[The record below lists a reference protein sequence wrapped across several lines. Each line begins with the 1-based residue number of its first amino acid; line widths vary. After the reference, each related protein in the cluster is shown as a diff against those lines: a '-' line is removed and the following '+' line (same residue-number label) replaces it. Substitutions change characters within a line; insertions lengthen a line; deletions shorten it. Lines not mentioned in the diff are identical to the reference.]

1 MVRTYTSPPIDLGP
15 QAAGRQFQRA
25 DIELEGVDHR
35 GASFEARVFLNNP
48 AANAATPTTPEQG
61 YAGSFHVY
69 GFGLP
74 PEELRERDRAAG
86 AGGRQGRPR
95 EAAGLPAGA
104 AAAPGLGGGVRA
116 PALPGG
122 AAAAAVGGGGGGPPA
137 AGAGEPGPETVPRTP
152 ARRYVIAT
160 EAVRRAAAQGDKVTV
175 TVVPVISNPRPAP
188 ERGHPDV
195 PLRIDRTAIVFY
207 DQ

>member
-1 MVRTYTSPPIDLGP
+1 
-15 QAAGRQFQRA
+15 
-25 DIELEGVDHR
+25 
-35 GASFEARVFLNNP
+35 
-48 AANAATPTTPEQG
+48 
-61 YAGSFHVY
+61 
-69 GFGLP
+69 
-74 PEELRERDRAAG
+74 
-86 AGGRQGRPR
+86 
-95 EAAGLPAGA
+95 
-104 AAAPGLGGGVRA
+104 LGGEVR
-116 PALPGG
+116 L
-122 AAAAAVGGGGGGPPA
+122 PA